1 MFLKL
6 KININDPWVWVEKCS
21 SNPHPSIVLFPF
33 LASFSWHHS
42 YFANSPTQHATQDS
56 PVVSSILFSSS
67 LFSVLYIFVDNTSF
81 TYHFMIGPLC
91 SNVIKKCSLIII
103 ILFLLLCKTL
113 SPRRLGFLT
122 LVRNCGIHLNF
133 LCTFNLICYPLFTQ
147 APL

>member
-81 TYHFMIGPLC
+81 YDWSIMFKC
-91 SNVIKKCSLIII
+91 YKKMFSHYYYPI
-103 ILFLLLCKTL
+103 FAVMQDSL
-113 SPRRLGFLT
+113 SP
-122 LVRNCGIHLNF
+122 
-133 LCTFNLICYPLFTQ
+133 
-147 APL
+147 